1 MLRKKNK
8 TTQPPATGPD
18 EHSLMYLRARHEW
31 DERMG
36 TAVSSAHYWKVIA
49 FMSITLAGCA
59 VIGISYIGSQSKIQP
74 YGIVLQ
80 GDNVIPAG
88 QMDALPVSQLK
99 RMEAAEIHRFIENI
113 RSVYI
118 DVAAQKQAITKAYA
132 FLRQG
137 DSAYQLITTLFKK
150 QTPFKRAETELVK
163 VSHTTVLPLS
173 ENTWQAEWTETLTSP
188 TGQQLG
194 ERRYKATLNM
204 YQIPPTTR
212 AQIDANPL
220 GLFIKTF
227 NDVQVN

>member
-1 MLRKKNK
+1 MLRKKSK
-8 TTQPPATGPD
+8 TPQTPTTGLD
-18 EHSLMYLRARHEW
+18 EQSLMYLRARHQW

-59 VIGISYIGSQSKIQP
+59 VLGISYIGSQSKIQP

-88 QMDALPVSQLK
+88 QMSALPASQLK
-99 RMEAAEIHRFIENI
+99 RMEAAEIRRFIENI
-113 RSVYI
+113 RSVFI
-118 DVAAQKQAITKAYA
+118 DVNAQKQIITKAYA
-132 FLRQG
+132 FLHEG
-137 DSAYQLITTLFKK
+137 DSAHTLITKIFKE
-150 QTPFKRAETELVK
+150 QTPFARAETELVK
-163 VSHTTVLPLS
+163 VSHITVLPLS
-173 ENTWQAEWTETLTSP
+173 ENTYQAEWTETLTSP

-194 ERRYKATLNM
+194 EHRYKATLNT
-204 YQIPPTTR
+204 YQILPTTR